1 MRSLRAEDPERIGDY
16 RLLARLGEGGMGS
29 VYLAQSPR
37 GRTVAVKLVRRE
49 LAAHAEFR
57 HRFEQEV
64 GAARRVGG
72 EWTAPVLDADTGAE
86 QPWVATGY
94 IPGITLQEA
103 VAGRSAPLPGR
114 TLRILANRLGLA
126 LRAVHAAG
134 IVHRDVKPS
143 NILVT
148 IDGPRVIDF
157 GIARA
162 LETVAADAE
171 LTRTG
176 AVVGSPGFMSP
187 EQVRG
192 ERLTGASDIFSLGS
206 VLAFAATGRTPF
218 GGDGVAGHV
227 QMYRITQEEP
237 RLEGVPDALR
247 ELVADCL
254 AKDPARRPDIGS
266 LLERTADPQ
275 DAPGP
280 GPAAADAA
288 EPWLPAALVAQLGRH
303 AAQLLDMEVPGAQA
317 AADRAAEAPA
327 VPPPTRVAAG
337 PAPDADTPEAGGRTP
352 EEPATSAGT
361 DAGRGEG
368 PADGAATEDAA
379 EETGTGQ
386 AGRGAAPDSGTDP
399 ADTADSTTN
408 AAGPA
413 DAGPTDAVGTTEAGA
428 TDAGGTTDAS
438 EPVTAVQ
445 PLTGTGSK
453 TAVVTATTTPTAP
466 TSPTAATSGTS
477 ATTSKPAAASESATT
492 SGPAAKSASADDSA
506 SAAPPS
512 TAPASG
518 SGTAPSPASGAGPA
532 GVGAPG
538 AASADGAAAPGGGTP
553 PPPPGGLGGPHGT
566 DVHGMLTVTGPVQ
579 HTPPSGQW
587 AVPGGPGGPQ
597 AHFPAPGEPP
607 AQGRRRGRAVLL
619 GALGVVLAVA
629 AGAGTF
635 VALQVYDQDGDGGKP
650 GSEAGRSPGRGEQ
663 GEGRSGG
670 TAAPEP
676 SERDISSPAPGGAL
690 PRGYLGAW
698 QGSVQDADG
707 STITRR
713 FEIRQGR
720 KGEVIAKTVNLRA
733 GMMCEGRATLVAF
746 DGGAAG
752 LRITST
758 ITQSHPVDKP
768 CSPYKEQRLVLRGD
782 GSLSW
787 TYPAGSLSAKLH
799 RVGDPARPVPA
810 RLAGEWKGV
819 TADGQERTL
828 SVERGRVGSATLVV
842 SGRGPDGDCEW
853 ESELA
858 AADGNTLSYGP
869 DVVTRDRTGDG
880 CSVTGSS
887 VTLTAVGDDELRM
900 SPATPADAPPL
911 VFRRP

>member
-1 MRSLRAEDPERIGDY
+1 
-16 RLLARLGEGGMGS
+16 
-29 VYLAQSPR
+29 
-37 GRTVAVKLVRRE
+37 
-49 LAAHAEFR
+49 
-57 HRFEQEV
+57 
-64 GAARRVGG
+64 
-72 EWTAPVLDADTGAE
+72 
-86 QPWVATGY
+86 
-94 IPGITLQEA
+94 
-103 VAGRSAPLPGR
+103 
-114 TLRILANRLGLA
+114 
-126 LRAVHAAG
+126 
-134 IVHRDVKPS
+134 
-143 NILVT
+143 
-148 IDGPRVIDF
+148 
-157 GIARA
+157 
-162 LETVAADAE
+162 
-171 LTRTG
+171 
-176 AVVGSPGFMSP
+176 
-187 EQVRG
+187 
-192 ERLTGASDIFSLGS
+192 
-206 VLAFAATGRTPF
+206 
-218 GGDGVAGHV
+218 
-227 QMYRITQEEP
+227 
-237 RLEGVPDALR
+237 
-247 ELVADCL
+247 
-254 AKDPARRPDIGS
+254 
-266 LLERTADPQ
+266 
-275 DAPGP
+275 
-280 GPAAADAA
+280 
-288 EPWLPAALVAQLGRH
+288 
-303 AAQLLDMEVPGAQA
+303 
-317 AADRAAEAPA
+317 
-327 VPPPTRVAAG
+327 
-337 PAPDADTPEAGGRTP
+337 
-352 EEPATSAGT
+352 
-361 DAGRGEG
+361 
-368 PADGAATEDAA
+368 
-379 EETGTGQ
+379 
-386 AGRGAAPDSGTDP
+386 
-399 ADTADSTTN
+399 
-408 AAGPA
+408 
-413 DAGPTDAVGTTEAGA
+413 
-428 TDAGGTTDAS
+428 
-438 EPVTAVQ
+438 
-445 PLTGTGSK
+445 
-453 TAVVTATTTPTAP
+453 
-466 TSPTAATSGTS
+466 
-477 ATTSKPAAASESATT
+477 
-492 SGPAAKSASADDSA
+492 
-506 SAAPPS
+506 
-512 TAPASG
+512 
-518 SGTAPSPASGAGPA
+518 
-532 GVGAPG
+532 
-538 AASADGAAAPGGGTP
+538 
-553 PPPPGGLGGPHGT
+553 
-566 DVHGMLTVTGPVQ
+566 MLTITGPVQ

-607 AQGRRRGRAVLL
+607 PQGRRRGRAVLL

-635 VALQVYDQDGDGGKP
+635 VALQVYDQDGDGGQP

-663 GEGRSGG
+663 REGASGG
-670 TAAPEP
+670 AAVPEP

-720 KGEVIAKTVNLRA
+720 KGQVIAETVNLRA

-900 SPATPADAPPL
+900 SPATSTDVPPL